1 MSQAD
6 TEIAPMKKPLLAAFC
21 LCAAASWCAAEEKKD
36 EPKKPSGPERFES
49 SILAFEKK
57 DKESPPP
64 ADPVLMVGSSSF
76 AMWRSAPDDLKP
88 FPVIN
93 RGFGGSTLKD
103 VLHYFDRVV
112 VPYKPRLIL
121 LYEGDNDMAG
131 HKDPEK
137 LLADV
142 KTFVERVKKELPR
155 TPVLI
160 LSIKPSTSRAALWPK
175 VQEANRLVADYAKT
189 QKGVETV
196 DVGTALLGD
205 DGKPKDE
212 LFLKDKLHM
221 NKDGYKLWIEILKP
235 RIEKLLAAK

>member
-1 MSQAD
+1 
-6 TEIAPMKKPLLAAFC
+6 
-21 LCAAASWCAAEEKKD
+21 
-36 EPKKPSGPERFES
+36 
-49 SILAFEKK
+49 
-57 DKESPPP
+57 
-64 ADPVLMVGSSSF
+64 MVGSSSF
-76 AMWRSAPDDLKP
+76 TMWKSAPEDLKL

-112 VPYKPRLIL
+112 LPYKPRLIL

-137 LLADV
+137 FLADV
-142 KTFVERVKKELPR
+142 KAFVERVKKDLPK
-155 TPVLI
+155 TTLLI

-235 RIEKLLAAK
+235 RIEKLMTGAKG

>member
-1 MSQAD
+1 MR
-6 TEIAPMKKPLLAAFC
+6 KLLLAAFW
-21 LCAAASWCAAEEKKD
+21 LGALAPLCAAEEKKD
-36 EPKKPSGPERFES
+36 ETKKPSGPDRFES
-49 SILAFEKK
+49 SIQAFEKK

-64 ADPVLMVGSSSF
+64 ADPVLLVGSSSF
-76 AMWRSAPDDLKP
+76 TMWRSAPEDLKP

-112 VPYKPRLIL
+112 LPYKPLLIL

-137 LLADV
+137 FLADV
-142 KTFVERVKKELPR
+142 KTFVERVKKDLPR
-155 TPVLI
+155 TPILI
-160 LSIKPSTSRAALWPK
+160 LSIKPSTSRAAIWPK
-175 VQEANRLVADYAKT
+175 VQEANRLVAEYAKT

-196 DVGTALLGD
+196 DVGTVLLGD
-205 DGKPKDE
+205 DGKPRDE

-221 NKDGYKLWIEILKP
+221 NKDGYRLWIEILKP
-235 RIEKLLAAK
+235 RIERMLAAAK

>member
-1 MSQAD
+1 M
-6 TEIAPMKKPLLAAFC
+6 TRLRLAALW
-21 LCAAASWCAAEEKKD
+21 LCAAASMAAAEEKK
-36 EPKKPSGPERFES
+36 PSGPDRFES
-49 SILAFEKK
+49 SIAAFEKK

-76 AMWRSAPDDLKP
+76 TMWKSAPEDLKP
-88 FPVIN
+88 FPMLN

-112 VPYKPRLIL
+112 LPYKPRLIL

-137 LLADV
+137 FLADV
-142 KTFVERVKKELPR
+142 KTFVERVRKDLSK
-155 TPVLI
+155 TPILI
-160 LSIKPSTSRAALWPK
+160 LSIKPSSSRAAIWPK

-205 DGKPKDE
+205 DGKPRDE
-212 LFLKDKLHM
+212 LFLKDRLHM
-221 NKDGYKLWIEILKP
+221 NKDGYKLWIEILRP
-235 RIEKLLAAK
+235 RIERLMAGAK